1 MYTTYP
7 RDSRK
12 SNIAGKEDK
21 AGQNTEHMNQTSLC
35 GQPHFTVLPEK
46 QNNSLLKCGILS
58 NSSLSCTLERLRKL
72 LKEVNTRPQP

>member
-12 SNIAGKEDK
+12 SNVAGKDDK

-46 QNNSLLKCGILS
+46 QNKYFKMWNP
-58 NSSLSCTLERLRKL
+58 
-72 LKEVNTRPQP
+72 VQ